1 MEPVRVGD
9 AFFPFASEATR
20 WLGVYLD
27 SALTLRTSR
36 RKAINRA
43 KAKEAALKRLVSKH
57 GLAPAAARNLQQ
69 AIVSGTMLYAQ
80 QLSWNGARGTEREVQ
95 LVLNRMGRASLG
107 VRQTTPLGM
116 VAAESGLTPARA
128 LLNHTQARFA
138 LRLLARPRGGG
149 GQEEIMEMRA
159 SALTARVRGVTGL
172 KRSETCEV
180 QVWDSLREFQGEVIV
195 EQKEDALR
203 VAQEWRDLERT
214 VWTDGSRLED
224 GRVGAAWAW
233 WQGGE
238 WRGDG
243 SFLGTNKEVFDAEVY
258 ALLGAIRLLSDRG
271 ETGADY
277 TVFSDSQAAIFRLL
291 HEECGPAQALAR
303 AAITASQELRA
314 RGNDITIRWTPSHR
328 GVVGNERADALA
340 RGAAAGELRRV
351 SPDYLREASLAHL
364 TRKITEARS
373 LEASSWIRAHVKRRH
388 RYRPPPGGKIRQ
400 ELRATR
406 KEVAG
411 RYYQLLSGHAATAPH
426 LRRVGQAS
434 SDECWW
440 CNTGQRQT
448 RLHLFSQ
455 CRRWTPQI
463 RELWRRVDAE
473 EGGGPRAPAVRR
485 LFRLGATEAVLDFL
499 RDTRVGK
506 LPGLACFGV
515 MEDETG
521 GDLELWAESEGSDNE
536 GEEGGPGPP

>member
-1 MEPVRVGD
+1 MEPVRVGGT
-9 AFFPFASEATR
+9 FVPFASEATR

-36 RKAINRA
+36 RRAINRA
-43 KAKEAALKRLVSKH
+43 RAKEAALRRLVSKH

-80 QLSWNGARGTEREVQ
+80 QLSWNGAKGTEREVQ

-107 VRQTTPLGM
+107 VRQTTPLGI

-149 GQEEIMEMRA
+149 GQEEIMEKRA

-214 VWTDGSRLED
+214 IWTDGLRLED

-233 WQGGE
+233 WQEGE

-243 SFLGTNKEVFDAEVY
+243 SFLSTNKEVFDAEVY
-258 ALLGAIRLLSDRG
+258 ALLRAIRLLSDRG
-271 ETGADY
+271 ETGVSY
-277 TVFSDSQAAIFRLL
+277 TVFSDSQAAMFRLL
-291 HEECGPAQALAR
+291 HEECGLAQVLAR

-314 RGNDITIRWTPSHR
+314 RGSDITIRWTPSHR
-328 GVVGNERADALA
+328 GVAGNERADALA
-340 RGAAAGELRRV
+340 KKGAAGELRWE

-373 LEASSWIRAHVKRRH
+373 LETSSWIRAHVKRRH

-400 ELRATR
+400 ELRAAR

-426 LRRVGQAS
+426 LRRVGQAA

-448 RLHLFSQ
+448 RLHLFSR

-485 LFRLGATEAVLDFL
+485 LFRPGATEAVLDFL

-521 GDLELWAESEGSDNE
+521 GDLELWAENEGSDNE
-536 GEEGGPGPP
+536 GEEGRPGPP